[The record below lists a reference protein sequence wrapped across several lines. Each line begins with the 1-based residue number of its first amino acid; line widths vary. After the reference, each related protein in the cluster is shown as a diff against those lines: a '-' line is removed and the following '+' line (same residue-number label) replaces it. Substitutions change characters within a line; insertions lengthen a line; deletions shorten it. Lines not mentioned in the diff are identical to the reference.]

1 MLPSGREPLPP
12 WADDPLSTYFDQA
25 EYNTRGSA
33 INYARVY
40 ELLKDANDLFISFQ
54 DAVAQDDD
62 QVLLIPRFFLIRTR
76 AALLAATRL
85 AMSGQIPEAYPLFR
99 SAIEYGWYAL
109 HIAKDPAAPARA
121 RTWLSRG
128 DSDQATRACKNEFTI
143 ARVRA
148 THELHDRAE
157 AEHVHQV
164 YEGTI
169 DLGGHPNQVAL
180 FASFTQTRAEEHQ
193 VGYTVGIL
201 TLSSTIH
208 CPCNVRLRLGSLR
221 EH

>member
-109 HIAKDPAAPARA
+109 HIAKDPAAPARPPG
-121 RTWLSRG
+121 R
-128 DSDQATRACKNEFTI
+128 
-143 ARVRA
+143 
-148 THELHDRAE
+148 
-157 AEHVHQV
+157 
-164 YEGTI
+164 
-169 DLGGHPNQVAL
+169 
-180 FASFTQTRAEEHQ
+180 
-193 VGYTVGIL
+193 
-201 TLSSTIH
+201 
-208 CPCNVRLRLGSLR
+208 
-221 EH
+221 